1 MARGRQTSSLA
12 RSAAYSGRNERQAPI
27 DPDARTLDVTIAKAI
42 WRSKKD
48 DFAIL
53 ACEDHENDRRVIVK
67 GAISAKEGERLRV
80 SEGRWRFDERYG
92 WSFQVFKLDHSD
104 PVDETAVRQY
114 LESLA
119 GIGPA
124 LAEAI
129 VADLGKDCL
138 AKIDADPRILGTA
151 RSAGGHAIKRED
163 LDIIAASWQSLRAER
178 RARLALGQM
187 DLSEGLITRII
198 AAHGDAAPELI
209 ADNPYVLSEI
219 PRVGF
224 RTADRIAQQRGITA
238 NDPRRLAAGVEYTLS
253 QSESDGHCYMD
264 GATLIARATETL
276 GVLGAEAPQL
286 LESALAEMMARG
298 RLVREEQPDGSERIY
313 TAEMFRIETGLYT
326 KVLERTRRRRR
337 EVPVSVM
344 PRASEGGFEPTD
356 EQWAAVTNAC
366 REPLSI
372 LTGGPGVGKTST
384 LEAMISTLERHN
396 LSYELCAP
404 TGKAARRMAESTG
417 REAHT
422 IHSLLGWGALEGDG
436 APRPIE
442 AATLI
447 VDEASMI
454 DIRMAE
460 RLLEACGPDTNV
472 VMVGDPDQL
481 PPVGAGAVFLDLI
494 ASKRAPTTRLTKV
507 FRQAEGSLLLV
518 NAHRVRE
525 GKEPY
530 WSVAE
535 AEAALGH
542 PVVADWEFDECIEPS
557 TAAARVVRGADPSA
571 MVISPTRQGDAGV
584 NALNKALQRR
594 HNPDGQAVLERDQQQ
609 LRLMDRVLI
618 TKNDA
623 RLGLVNG
630 DVGQITAVSRAT
642 GALSLELDDGRS
654 VTISRSQAAEVCQLG
669 YALTVHKS
677 QGSQAPTV
685 VCPVTTGSGERML
698 SRNLL
703 YTAWT
708 RAQSHCRVIGSREA
722 IKKAITIDGSQRN
735 TALDFRLQAVVA
747 RLRKRGANIEE
758 ALSERQRGGETIT
771 TSKKTGSTPLL
782 SADAVR
788 AEDAFSHSRR

>member
-1 MARGRQTSSLA
+1 MSQGRSD
-12 RSAAYSGRNERQAPI
+12 RQAPI

-42 WRSKKD
+42 FRSQKD

-53 ACEDHENDRRVIVK
+53 ACEDHETDRRVIVK
-67 GAISAKEGERLRV
+67 GSISAKEGERLRV
-80 SEGRWRFDERYG
+80 SEGRWRFEERYG
-92 WSFQVFKLDHSD
+92 WSFQVFKIDHSD
-104 PVDETAVRQY
+104 PVDEAAVRGY
-114 LESLA
+114 LEGLP

-124 LAEAI
+124 LAAAI
-129 VADLGKDCL
+129 VSELGHDCL
-138 AKIDADPRILGTA
+138 AKIDADPTILGSVRSPGGQGIGGDDLRILMAT
-151 RSAGGHAIKRED
+151 
-163 LDIIAASWQSLRAER
+163 WQGLRAER

-187 DLSEGLITRII
+187 DLSEGLITKII
-198 AAHGDAAPELI
+198 VALGQDAPELI
-209 ADNPYVLSEI
+209 DANPYILSEI

-224 RTADRIAQQRGITA
+224 RTADRIARQRDIPLD
-238 NDPRRLAAGVEYTLS
+238 DPRRLAAGVEYTLA

-264 GATLIARATETL
+264 GATLVARATEAL
-276 GVLGAEAPQL
+276 GISGAEAPEL
-286 LESALAEMMARG
+286 LESALSEMLGRG
-298 RLVREEQPDGSERIY
+298 RLVREEQADGSERIY
-313 TAEMFRIETGLYT
+313 TAEMFTIETSLYSQ
-326 KVLERTRRRRR
+326 VLERSRRRRR
-337 EVPVSVM
+337 EVPVSVV
-344 PRASEGGFEPTD
+344 PRASDGGFEPTD
-356 EQWAAVTNAC
+356 EQWEAVTNAC

-417 REAHT
+417 REAST
-422 IHSLLGWGALEGDG
+422 IHSLLGWGALEDG
-436 APRPIE
+436 GSPRPVE
-442 AATLI
+442 AATLV

-460 RLLEACGPDTNV
+460 RLFEACGPDTNV
-472 VMVGDPDQL
+472 VLVGDPDQL

-494 ASKRAPTTRLTKV
+494 ASKRVPTTRLTKV
-507 FRQAEGSLLLV
+507 FRQAEGSLLLL

-530 WSVAE
+530 WSAAE
-535 AEAALGH
+535 AEAAVGH
-542 PVVADWEFDECIEPS
+542 AVVADWEFDECIEPS

-584 NALNKALQRR
+584 SALNKALQRR
-594 HNPDGQAVLERDQQQ
+594 HNPDGTTVLKNDQQE
-609 LRLMDRVLI
+609 LRLNDRVLV
-618 TKNDA
+618 TQNDA

-630 DVGQITAVSRAT
+630 DLGTISGVNAAS
-642 GALSLELDDGRS
+642 GAMSLELDDGRS
-654 VTISRSQAAEVCQLG
+654 VTISRSQAGEFCQLG

-722 IKKAITIDGSQRN
+722 ILKAITVDGSQRN
-735 TALDFRLQAVVA
+735 TALDFRLKPIVA
-747 RLRKRGANIEE
+747 RLRKRSANLEE
-758 ALSERQRGGETIT
+758 SLGERQRAARAG
-771 TSKKTGSTPLL
+771 TSAAGADSRV
-782 SADAVR
+782 SAGARR
-788 AEDAFSHSRR
+788 AEDVISTSRR